1 MSARAA
7 AQLEF
12 LGYREVMHY
21 LRGKAD
27 WMLRGLPC
35 EPAAPTREKLRALPY
50 FINNLAPGIR
60 ASWIAL
66 SRRGTVARS
75 IKDDLPRLSPSDAAT
90 SSNARADIAGV
101 VLNSDG
107 SLLGAIEPD
116 TRSTRA
122 IEAMNSAPQ
131 TIRPDMT
138 HRLAA
143 ELLKEHRYILITTSF
158 GKYIGRYEP
167 II

>member
-1 MSARAA
+1 
-7 AQLEF
+7 
-12 LGYREVMHY
+12 MHY

-35 EPAAPTREKLRALPY
+35 EPTPPMREKLRTLPY
-50 FINNLAPGIR
+50 FINNLAPAIR
-60 ASWIAL
+60 AGWIAL
-66 SRRGTVARS
+66 SRRPTVVQCV
-75 IKDDLPRLSPSDAAT
+75 KDDLSRLNPPDTLAISITRTDV
-90 SSNARADIAGV
+90 AGV

-107 SLLGAIEPD
+107 TLLGAIEPNAKGE
-116 TRSTRA
+116 RA
-122 IEAMNSAPQ
+122 IDAMNPAPQ

-167 II
+167 PT